1 LAVIYSSPRPGT
13 VKVDGET
20 FNEKDII
27 WEIDGIEYTA
37 DARQDTRDVQW
48 PIYMAAVI
56 KVKKKGGLAAGE
68 HEVSVAYRCIM
79 SHRPQ

>member
-1 LAVIYSSPRPGT
+1 MIYSSPRPGT

-20 FNEKDII
+20 FDEKDIL

-37 DARQDTRDVQW
+37 DVRQDTRDVQW

-56 KVKKKGGLAAGE
+56 
-68 HEVSVAYRCIM
+68 
-79 SHRPQ
+79 